1 MFVMRTWTFY
11 ASISFVICYNHD
23 TGIMFMYMPLEDP

>member
-23 TGIMFMYMPLEDP
+23 IVFMYMPLEDP

>member
-23 TGIMFMYMPLEDP
+23 TGYYVYVYAP